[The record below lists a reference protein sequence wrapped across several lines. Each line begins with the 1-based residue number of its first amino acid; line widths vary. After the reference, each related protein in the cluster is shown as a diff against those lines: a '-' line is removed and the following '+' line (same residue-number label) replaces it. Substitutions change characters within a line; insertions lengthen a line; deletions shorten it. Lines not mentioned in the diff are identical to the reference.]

1 MSMGLISGL
10 QKSSSALAEELEWCG
25 GDACRGSVGRGGL
38 DVLGKDVEARTVS
51 NAYMKVEKPAGFL
64 PFLAFEVGL
73 VVNVASSND
82 RHLKSFL

>member
-10 QKSSSALAEELEWCG
+10 WKSSSALTEELEWCG
-25 GDACRGSVGRGGL
+25 GDTCRGSVGR
-38 DVLGKDVEARTVS
+38 DAEAGTIS
-51 NAYMKVEKPAGFL
+51 NAYMKVEKFVGFL

>member
-1 MSMGLISGL
+1 M
-10 QKSSSALAEELEWCG
+10 
-25 GDACRGSVGRGGL
+25 
-38 DVLGKDVEARTVS
+38 LGKDAEAGTVS
-51 NAYMKVEKPAGFL
+51 KAYMKMRSLLTL

>member
-1 MSMGLISGL
+1 MPMGLIRGL
-10 QKSSSALAEELEWCG
+10 QKSSSVLAEEPEWCG
-25 GDACRGSVGRGGL
+25 GDACRGSAGRGGL
-38 DVLGKDVEARTVS
+38 DVLGKDAEAGTVS
-51 NAYMKVEKPAGFL
+51 KAYMEMRSLLTL

>member
-1 MSMGLISGL
+1 MGLIRGL
-10 QKSSSALAEELEWCG
+10 WKSSSALAEELEWGG
-25 GDACRGSVGRGGL
+25 GDAGKGSVGRGGL
-38 DVLGKDVEARTVS
+38 DVLGKDAEAETVS
-51 NAYMKVEKPAGFL
+51 KVYMKMRNLLAL

>member
-1 MSMGLISGL
+1 MSMGLIRGL
-10 QKSSSALAEELEWCG
+10 RKSSSALAEELEGCG
-25 GDACRGSVGRGGL
+25 GDASRGSVGRGGL
-38 DVLGKDVEARTVS
+38 DVLGKDAEAGMVS
-51 NAYMKVEKPAGFL
+51 KAYMKIRSLLTL

>member
-1 MSMGLISGL
+1 MGLIRGL
-10 QKSSSALAEELEWCG
+10 WKSSSALAEGLECGG
-25 GDACRGSVGRGGL
+25 GDACKGSVGRGGL
-38 DVLGKDVEARTVS
+38 DVLGKDAEAETVS
-51 NAYMKVEKPAGFL
+51 KAYMKMRNLLTL